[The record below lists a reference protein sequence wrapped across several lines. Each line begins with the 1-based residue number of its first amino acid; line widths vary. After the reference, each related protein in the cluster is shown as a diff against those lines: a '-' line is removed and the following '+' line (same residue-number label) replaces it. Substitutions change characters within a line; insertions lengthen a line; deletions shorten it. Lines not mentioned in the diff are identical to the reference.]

1 MIKNNTRTFPFFNMP
16 QKLHDK
22 KSSFLV
28 SFVSFFLFLTLMNA
42 QFRKFWKKK
51 LRGSKAQKF

>member
-22 KSSFLV
+22 ESSVLV
-28 SFVSFFLFLTLMNA
+28 SFVSFFCLTLMNA